1 MKKKNTIFT
10 ISVLCF
16 FLQLFGFTSL
26 QSQANNDSLQVAL
39 RLASNDT
46 SRIKT
51 LFALGDLYIDGPS
64 DSLIYYYSKALQLI
78 ESNLAKFPENVN
90 SNNVPTYRSF
100 KNLEL
105 RALIEFG
112 IEYFFRSGY
121 DQALDYYFRAADV
134 ATGLNDEPHLS
145 ECWGEIGIVY
155 KNQGKFDLALEY
167 QQKAIAIALTI
178 DEEDWVAICNI
189 NIGNIYKAKGFLIIA
204 QDYYLK
210 ALKTFEKLEQHRRVT
225 ACYMSIADM
234 YFEQKNYDKALEN
247 LLIALDL
254 SEKTG
259 DRLRKSNTLVA
270 IGNVYL
276 ENEKPALARE
286 YFSNAVLLFDTL
298 GYFHMLDDVYKSMGI
313 SYLKDNNPDKALE
326 YLNKALELSRKEND
340 NINIAEL
347 LGAKGQAYLMKNDFA
362 RALDFAGQ
370 SLEVAIIAKS
380 PRVKMNAYQKL
391 YEVWD
396 KKKNTAKTL
405 EYFRLYSEM
414 KDSLFIDGQYR
425 AITEMDVK
433 YQSEKKEQDI
443 ALLTEQNKVQ
453 ELMISRRSRMILAI
467 AIVFLLSIVIGYY
480 LLINTRL
487 KARHK
492 ALELENRLLR
502 SQMNPHFIFNS
513 LIAIQSFIYQKDP
526 ITAGDYLSKF
536 AELVR
541 MTLENSRVEFVLLE
555 KELKMLE
562 IYLQLQQLRFE
573 SKFSFSIEKD
583 ENIDIEALRIPPML
597 SQPFIENAVEHGLR
611 LKEDSGNIIVSFRQI
626 ENDIE
631 FTIEDNGVG
640 REFAAQHK
648 KAKHS
653 QSMATLITRE
663 RLEVMGR
670 KFKRKFKLN
679 VIDLKGDAGQ
689 AAGTRVVITMPYL
702 ENK

>member
-1 MKKKNTIFT
+1 MKKKNLIPI
-10 ISVLCF
+10 ISIQCF
-16 FLQLFGFTSL
+16 FLLLFSFTSL
-26 QSQANNDSLQVAL
+26 QSHPKKDSLQASL

-46 SRIKT
+46 SRVKT

-64 DSLIYYYSKALQLI
+64 DSLIHYYSKALHLI
-78 ESNLAKFPENVN
+78 EENLHQFPDDVIQED
-90 SNNVPTYRSF
+90 SPIFLAF
-100 KNLEL
+100 KELKL

-112 IEYFFRSGY
+112 IEYFFRSEY
-121 DQALDYYFRAADV
+121 NKALDYYFRAADV
-134 ATGLNDEPHLS
+134 ATEINDESHLS

-178 DEEDWVAICNI
+178 NEEDWVAICNI

-204 QDYYLK
+204 QDYYMK
-210 ALKTFEKLEQHRRVT
+210 ALKTFEKLEQHRRAT
-225 ACYMSIADM
+225 ACYLSIADI

-247 LLIALDL
+247 LQIALNL

-259 DRLRKSNTLVA
+259 DRHRKSNTLVA

-276 ENEKPALARE
+276 ENEKPGLARE
-286 YFSNAVLLFDTL
+286 YFSNAVSLFDTL

-313 SYLKDNNPDKALE
+313 SYLKENNPDKALE
-326 YLNKALELSRKEND
+326 YLDKALEFSRKEND

-362 RALDFAGQ
+362 LALDFAEQ
-370 SLEVAIIAKS
+370 SLEVATLAKS
-380 PRVKMNAYQKL
+380 PRIKMNAYQKL

-396 KKKNTAKTL
+396 KKKNTTKTL

-414 KDSLFIDGQYR
+414 KDSLFIHEQYR

-433 YQSEKKEQDI
+433 YQTEKKEQDI
-443 ALLTEQNKVQ
+443 VLLTEQNKVQ
-453 ELMISRRSRMILAI
+453 ELMISRRTRMMLAI
-467 AIVFLLSIVIGYY
+467 AIIFLLSIITGYY

-492 ALELENRLLR
+492 AVELENRLLR

-541 MTLENSRVEFVLLE
+541 TTLENSRVEFVVLE

-573 SKFSFSIEKD
+573 NKFKFTIEKD
-583 ENIDIEALRIPPML
+583 ESVDVEAIRIPPML

-611 LKEDSGNIIVSFRQI
+611 LKEDTGNIIIRFRQI
-626 ENDIE
+626 RDNIE
-631 FTIEDNGVG
+631 FIIEDNGVG

-653 QSMATLITRE
+653 RSMATLITRE
-663 RLEVMGR
+663 RLEVMGK
-670 KFKRKFKLN
+670 KFKRKFNLE
-679 VIDLKGDAGQ
+679 VIDLNDENGNAM
-689 AAGTRVVITMPYL
+689 GTRVVITMPCFV
-702 ENK
+702 NG